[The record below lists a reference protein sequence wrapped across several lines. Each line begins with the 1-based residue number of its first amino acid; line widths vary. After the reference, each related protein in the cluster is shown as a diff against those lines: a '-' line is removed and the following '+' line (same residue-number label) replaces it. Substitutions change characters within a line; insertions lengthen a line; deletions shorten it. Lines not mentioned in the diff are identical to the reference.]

1 MLAHNIN
8 GTAGFSEEES
18 HSVCTFMK
26 LAFDLEKSECQD
38 NFQVILLVYSYIY
51 TVVAEG
57 GREGQ
62 EGKEQKEQ
70 CDKSWVKCYRCEEFG
85 QVSVIVVVVQ
95 MVNAAVIVD
104 PSTNKVIASACD
116 QVRDGTCSSKN
127 KASILRIPKSKRG
140 CTWKC
145 PQFTR

>member
-1 MLAHNIN
+1 MGGLGFKSLPQQKMGMSRSDVFPVGFSPVVAHGRFSNIN

-51 TVVAEG
+51 TVVLIK
-57 GREGQ
+57 R
-62 EGKEQKEQ
+62 KLLRNFNK
-70 CDKSWVKCYRCEEFG
+70 
-85 QVSVIVVVVQ
+85 

-116 QVRDGTCSSKN
+116 QVYSCS
-127 KASILRIPKSKRG
+127 
-140 CTWKC
+140 C
-145 PQFTR
+145 PINQQNS